1 MNTTTANF
9 EETPTG
15 LEDVIRSVRALA
27 RTTRNLTEGA
37 GHVVERELAMA
48 ITISEQLRDNLLTKE
63 VLERAR
69 AEKLPAKLRQD
80 THRMV
85 DLFADV
91 TAVAFTTA
99 VRFVENFVDER
110 RPPVG
115 RATSSA

>member
-1 MNTTTANF
+1 MNTTTAGF

-27 RTTRNLTEGA
+27 RTTRSLTEEA
-37 GHVVERELAMA
+37 GHVAERELAMA
-48 ITISEQLRDNLLTKE
+48 ITISEQLRDNVLNKE
-63 VLERAR
+63 GLERAR

-80 THRMV
+80 AHRMV

-91 TAVAFTTA
+91 AAVAFATT
-99 VRFVENFVDER
+99 VRFVENFTDER

-115 RATSSA
+115 RKTSSA